1 MTTNKRLLSLDIL
14 RGFDLFML
22 VGLQP
27 VLRQF
32 LAIIDNETLN
42 STLLPQLD
50 HVQWEGFSAWDLVMP
65 LFLFMSGVTMPFSL
79 PKYVERN
86 SHAALWKRIIKRVL
100 LLWLFGMIV
109 QGNILSLDP
118 NAVYLFSN
126 TLQAIAIGYLL
137 TAPMVV
143 YMNTKMQILT
153 IAALIIIYSLPM
165 FLCGDWGQHT
175 NFAAE
180 VDRIIL
186 GRFRDQTTLLP
197 DGSWQTASWYDY
209 TWLWSSLTFAC
220 TVALGS
226 LAGRII
232 KAGESNRNKSA
243 LTLLLTG
250 VALVV
255 CGEIFGIY
263 QPIIKRIW
271 TASMTLYSG
280 GWCFILLAL
289 SYWWIDVKGH
299 SRGLKWLLFYGCNA
313 ITAYMIGMVINFRG
327 IASSL
332 LYGCEKYIDEWYP
345 LLLTAGNS
353 IILFIILAILY
364 KQKIFLK
371 V

>member
-1 MTTNKRLLSLDIL
+1 
-14 RGFDLFML
+14 
-22 VGLQP
+22 
-27 VLRQF
+27 
-32 LAIIDNETLN
+32 
-42 STLLPQLD
+42 
-50 HVQWEGFSAWDLVMP
+50 
-65 LFLFMSGVTMPFSL
+65 
-79 PKYVERN
+79 
-86 SHAALWKRIIKRVL
+86 
-100 LLWLFGMIV
+100 MIV

-137 TAPMVV
+137 TVPMIV
-143 YMNTKMQILT
+143 YMNTRMQILA

-186 GRFRDQTTLLP
+186 GRFRDQTTLAP
-197 DGSWQTASWYDY
+197 DGSWHTAAWYDY
-209 TWLWSSLTFAC
+209 TWVWSSLTFCC

-232 KAGESNRNKSA
+232 KAGESNRKKSA

-250 VALVV
+250 VALIV
-255 CGEIFGIY
+255 CGEFFGIY

-271 TASMTLYSG
+271 TSSMTLYSG

-289 SYWWIDVKGH
+289 FYWWIDIKGH
-299 SRGLKWLLFYGCNA
+299 SRGLKWLQFYGCNA

-332 LYGCEKYIDEWYP
+332 LYGCEKYIGEWYP